1 MNFGAKFS
9 TDIQIQQWLRMDHT
23 PGAGNWI
30 TVITERSIWTHFD
43 GLMTRPD
50 LLPTFY
56 DFLSYQKSKIHLFK
70 NLNKNVNTYILE
82 QWWPVASGHIGLH
95 MAPLLVLSAMHRY
108 IYPHLQLN
116 WWCTCSTLLPLSSD
130 SAGKWTILMSL
141 SLAGDL
147 FTRNSSESDSSTA
160 TTTLTSYV
168 QRVSQWS
175 FPKTRTVGINA
186 GEPSGNWCLV
196 QAPELGASAEVQDG
210 CVITSGKILRLYMQN
225 RAI

>member
-82 QWWPVASGHIGLH
+82 QWWPVASGHNRPTRGASPGFECHASLY
-95 MAPLLVLSAMHRY
+95 LSASAVELVVHVFHATSIVVGFCRQVND
-108 IYPHLQLN
+108 LDVVVAR
-116 WWCTCSTLLPLSSD
+116 WWSLHSEQQR
-130 SAGKWTILMSL
+130 KWLVNGYNIINVV
-141 SLAGDL
+141 
-147 FTRNSSESDSSTA
+147 RTA
-160 TTTLTSYV
+160 SQSV
-168 QRVSQWS
+168 VVS
-175 FPKTRTVGINA
+175 
-186 GEPSGNWCLV
+186 
-196 QAPELGASAEVQDG
+196 
-210 CVITSGKILRLYMQN
+210 
-225 RAI
+225 